1 MGDREILETYLNS
14 GPKNTSETDIFPHG
28 PKSLLTSVID
38 LINLQNTRLFTAC
51 TKARTHFFSHLI
63 PQIHCCASQLALFGK
78 LLVPQL
84 AKKYQKIFCKSY
96 DNSNEVL
103 LIL

>member
-1 MGDREILETYLNS
+1 VGDREILEKYLNS

-38 LINLQNTRLFTAC
+38 LIDFQKHEVQTAC
-51 TKARTHFFSHLI
+51 TKARTHFFSHLM

-78 LLVPQL
+78 LLVPQP
-84 AKKYQKIFCKSY
+84 AKKYKKNVKCWHRYY
-96 DNSNEVL
+96 DFL
-103 LIL
+103 QII